1 MQRQAM
7 SSKKTIK
14 RLKQIQADSHAMFI
28 KLHSYNWNIEGM
40 NFMAVQN
47 MTEQLHDYM
56 ARLFNDSA
64 EHIIQLDDKPHIT
77 ISELDKNRQIKD
89 DTVLSVDYK
98 YVAKSVIRD
107 LNQLKKDFEELEKL
121 SEGNETLLGF
131 SHDNIG
137 FILKEI
143 AAIECL

>member
-1 MQRQAM
+1 M

-64 EHIIQLDDKPHIT
+64 EHIIQLDEKPHIT
-77 ISELDKNRQIKD
+77 ISDLDKCRQIQD
-89 DTVLSVDYK
+89 DSVVNVDYK
-98 YVAKSVIRD
+98 YVAKNVIRD
-107 LNQLKKDFEELEKL
+107 LNLLKKDFEELEKL
-121 SEGNETLLGF
+121 SEGNEALLDF
-131 SHDNIG
+131 AHNNIG

-143 AAIECL
+143 SAIECL